1 VAFSS
6 TKPIPLLDR
15 PGYYEGVPAA
25 VKFWLD
31 TAWRS
36 WQLAAAKQG
45 RAKENSVAKPEWG
58 TKRLCTSCG
67 ARFYDLNRQP
77 IECPKC
83 HTVIDPDQVTRL
95 KRSRSA
101 VPEEVVKAKPVKPV
115 EVDAELAIEGEAEI
129 EDVDEDEDVVL
140 EDASDLTDDEEFD
153 EFVDDVDPAKEKD
166 AD

>member
-1 VAFSS
+1 M
-6 TKPIPLLDR
+6 
-15 PGYYEGVPAA
+15 
-25 VKFWLD
+25 
-31 TAWRS
+31 
-36 WQLAAAKQG
+36 QG
-45 RAKENSVAKPEWG
+45 RAEENNVAKPEWG

-83 HTVIDPDQVTRL
+83 HTVLDPDQVTRL

-101 VPEEVVKAKPVKPV
+101 APEEVKAKPVKVV
-115 EVDAELAIEGEAEI
+115 EVAEGLEIEAEEEI

-140 EDASDLTDDEEFD
+140 EDASDLADDEEFD
-153 EFVDDVDPAKEKD
+153 ELLEDVDPAKEKD

>member
-1 VAFSS
+1 L
-6 TKPIPLLDR
+6 IQRGDR
-15 PGYYEGVPAA
+15 GN
-25 VKFWLD
+25 WLPQSK
-31 TAWRS
+31 AE
-36 WQLAAAKQG
+36 L
-45 RAKENSVAKPEWG
+45 KENSVAKPEWG

-67 ARFYDLNRQP
+67 ARFYDLSRQP

-115 EVDAELAIEGEAEI
+115 EVEAELEIEGEAEI

>member
-1 VAFSS
+1 
-6 TKPIPLLDR
+6 
-15 PGYYEGVPAA
+15 
-25 VKFWLD
+25 
-31 TAWRS
+31 
-36 WQLAAAKQG
+36 
-45 RAKENSVAKPEWG
+45 VAKPEWG

-67 ARFYDLNRQP
+67 ARFYDLSRQP

>member
-1 VAFSS
+1 M
-6 TKPIPLLDR
+6 
-15 PGYYEGVPAA
+15 
-25 VKFWLD
+25 
-31 TAWRS
+31 
-36 WQLAAAKQG
+36 
-45 RAKENSVAKPEWG
+45 AKPEWG

-83 HTVIDPDQVTRL
+83 HTVLDPDQITRL

-101 VPEEVVKAKPVKPV
+101 APEEVVKVKPVKKV
-115 EVDAELAIEGEAEI
+115 EADEDLELEGDEEL
-129 EDVDEDEDVVL
+129 EDVDEDDDAVL
-140 EDASDLTDDEEFD
+140 EDASDLADDEEFD

>member
-1 VAFSS
+1 M
-6 TKPIPLLDR
+6 
-15 PGYYEGVPAA
+15 
-25 VKFWLD
+25 
-31 TAWRS
+31 
-36 WQLAAAKQG
+36 
-45 RAKENSVAKPEWG
+45 AKPEWG

-67 ARFYDLNRQP
+67 ARFYDLNHQP

-83 HTVIDPDQVTRL
+83 HTVLDPDQITRL

-101 VPEEVVKAKPVKPV
+101 PPEETVKAKPVKKV
-115 EVDAELAIEGEAEI
+115 EA
-129 EDVDEDEDVVL
+129 DEDLELEGDEELEDVL